1 MDDVLL
7 AVREAREAYARRF
20 SFDLRA
26 IHNDLK
32 AQEKAGGRR
41 VVSLSPRRPKLA
53 TANGAGA
60 RKPLVPERTTGST

>member
-41 VVSLSPRRPKLA
+41 VVSLSPRPPRQTA
-53 TANGAGA
+53 ANGAAA
-60 RKPLVPERTTGST
+60 RKPSVRERTTGSS